1 MSSRPISDE
10 EAVARADK
18 EMEERANRA
27 KELLSRRFVGLKRQQ
42 EAKKGR
48 QVQLERQMIGL
59 TEDKKQQLRRHL
71 EHEEMLIQKESRKKN
86 HHGRF

>member
-1 MSSRPISDE
+1 MSARPISDE

-27 KELLSRRFVGLKRQQ
+27 KELLSNRFVGLKRHQ

-48 QVQLERQMIGL
+48 KTQLERQMVGL
-59 TEDKKQQLRRHL
+59 AEDKKTATASSLGARRNAHSKG
-71 EHEEMLIQKESRKKN
+71 I
-86 HHGRF
+86 